1 MDFVPLIPSPLAGEG
16 KDGGES
22 RYCPPS
28 PPPSPVKGE
37 GVFIVFSLF
46 ADVVAVMANPLD
58 LANDNSLK
66 GNPCRKDRQNCRIL
80 KYKVFLFLSIAGR
93 HGERS

>member
-66 GNPCRKDRQNCRIL
+66 GNSCRI
-80 KYKVFLFLSIAGR
+80 GR
-93 HGERS
+93 QDCRS